1 MFVKIFQ
8 VSPDEVM
15 GIYSKLVEFSI
26 QKLFQI
32 RAFVISARKAKHLNV
47 TTMFTCF
54 HAHTPLGQLER
65 AFNLSYFRKLI

>member
-8 VSPDEVM
+8 VSPDEGM
-15 GIYSKLVEFSI
+15 GIYSKLIEFSI

-32 RAFVISARKAKHLNV
+32 RAFVISAQKAKHLDV

-54 HAHTPLGQLER
+54 HANTPLGELER
-65 AFNLSYFRKLI
+65 VFNLSYFRKLI

>member
-15 GIYSKLVEFSI
+15 GIYSKLAEFSN

-47 TTMFTCF
+47 TSMFTCF
-54 HAHTPLGQLER
+54 HANRPIR
-65 AFNLSYFRKLI
+65 YFRKLI